1 MGEKSF
7 HSRYARSRT
16 ASIFGSRSSAEKD
29 GVYIYTDTKVSR
41 ESMAEN
47 FKILLSN

>member
-1 MGEKSF
+1 
-7 HSRYARSRT
+7 
-16 ASIFGSRSSAEKD
+16 
-29 GVYIYTDTKVSR
+29 VYIYTDTKVSR